1 MAFTTSNGF
10 SKYCCGHYLVVE
22 RQIMLSKRFSKP
34 TTPRALLNALPISVT
49 SPVGDNDLFQPEPY
63 IPGFG
68 IARIFSALSITGL

>member
-1 MAFTTSNGF
+1 
-10 SKYCCGHYLVVE
+10 
-22 RQIMLSKRFSKP
+22 MLSKRFSKP